1 MGEGEQTSDM
11 IPQDEWN
18 YPKPNSI
25 SEIMYNKICEKF
37 VGEKTEIVVNKK
49 EKGVLYESKVN
60 GELGWYK
67 SGDEKTDWK
76 YEGEVENGKPNGQGT
91 MTSPDGSIYEGKFK
105 DGRQNGQGTMTLI
118 KGGEILGKYVGE
130 FKNDSPN
137 GQGTTTL
144 FSGGDIVEKYVGEH
158 KNYKYHGQ
166 GTKTFKDDRKHIG
179 EWKDGK
185 PNGKGKVLYPDG
197 RKINGEYID
206 GKLDGQGTITYPNG
220 RKFVGEF
227 RKDKPWNVT
236 GYDKDGNILGKFVNG
251 ENQEVIE
258 KKGIG
263 GKKQE
268 VIEKKGI
275 GVIYSRFDYV
285 NQKWGWFKSGNEE
298 TDSKYVGEIEDG
310 KPNGQGTTTYPSG
323 NKWEG
328 EWKDGEMWNGTLTN
342 KNGKIRHKIVNGED
356 VEP

>member
-1 MGEGEQTSDM
+1 MKKITIILVIIFTFLFSNTTWGDWSYVVKGSKSQKLYYDKDRIRKSGKFIYFWELLDYLKPTEYGDLSVISYIELDCSIFRYKRLKIQFYNKSMGEGEQTSDM

-130 FKNDSPN
+130 FKNDFPN

-144 FSGGDIVEKYVGEH
+144 FSGGGIVGKYVGEH
-158 KNYKYHGQ
+158 KNNKYHGQ

-236 GYDKDGNILGKFVNG
+236 GYDKDGNILGKYVNG
-251 ENQEVIE
+251 KRI
-258 KKGIG
+258 
-263 GKKQE
+263 KQ
-268 VIEKKGI
+268 
-275 GVIYSRFDYV
+275 
-285 NQKWGWFKSGNEE
+285 
-298 TDSKYVGEIEDG
+298 
-310 KPNGQGTTTYPSG
+310 
-323 NKWEG
+323 
-328 EWKDGEMWNGTLTN
+328 
-342 KNGKIRHKIVNGED
+342 
-356 VEP
+356 